1 MYEKNKKTFQKI
13 LFFIADSSFYLQ
25 RTFKLKAQKGGK
37 KLANENLHKAK
48 EAKNDEFYTQLN
60 DVSEE
65 LRHYKEHFKD
75 KIIFCNCD
83 DPTWSAFWRYF
94 HLNFEHLGLKKL
106 ISTHYDREKPTYKM
120 EYTGG
125 NDNDIEAGVKTP
137 LEGNGDF
144 RNQECIDLLKE
155 ADIVVTNPPFSIAR
169 EDFIPQLFEYKKKFL
184 IIGDLNWVTY
194 KIIFPLLKN
203 NEMWMGYSAV
213 KEFLQPDGT
222 IKKFGNKLWFT
233 NLDIK
238 KRHEKLILWKNYT
251 SAEFPRYDNYDAIN
265 VDKVSNIPCDYCES
279 WEVTEDEF
287 KNFSA
292 DEWEITRTGE
302 LDGEK
307 SFFIIPAADTELRKL
322 LHEHATGYKEEIEK
336 EIIKRIQK
344 NINNDRLP
352 SGRQAAE
359 RQKDT
364 VTESL
369 ECQSPSL
376 TSTIQHSLKSLEQQ
390 SQKERDSVTVCGL
403 QNQELHSLLSTSS
416 ENISACL
423 QERYCNGVAGVPI
436 TFLDKYSPDQFEIVN
451 ANDYRKTEN
460 VPVKSHGLIKDKDA
474 SITLSESKKEMQK
487 SIDKKDSKNII
498 AKSRAEQSRAEAD
511 CLCTNLYQEETLNCS
526 HLEVT
531 DGISP
536 ENENMQGFLSD
547 RYCNG
552 VFGVPI
558 TYLDKYNPEQFE
570 IIGMLQSSTDEQAG
584 IPNLR
589 FYNSF
594 REMRQDMSYTGASGG
609 KANGNPVIKEKPKKG
624 NFLYNEKTGEY
635 VHSVYA
641 RIVIRRKL

>member
-1 MYEKNKKTFQKI
+1 MQKKNSYPKNLMAVFFGVKNKKIFQKM
-13 LFFIADSSFYLQ
+13 LFFIAYSSFYLQ
-25 RTFKLKAQKGGK
+25 LKGGRK
-37 KLANENLHKAK
+37 KMANENLHKAK

-60 DVSEE
+60 DVAEE

-75 KIIFCNCD
+75 KVIFCNCD

-106 ISTHYDREKPTYKM
+106 ISTHYDKEKPTYKM

-251 SAEFPRYDNYDAIN
+251 PAEFPQYDNYDAIN

-279 WEVTEDEF
+279 WEVTEEEF

-292 DEWEITRTGE
+292 NEWEITRTGE
-302 LDGEK
+302 LNGEK

-336 EIIKRIQK
+336 EISKKIQK
-344 NINNDRLP
+344 NIFIDG
-352 SGRQAAE
+352 SKTG
-359 RQKDT
+359 D
-364 VTESL
+364 
-369 ECQSPSL
+369 
-376 TSTIQHSLKSLEQQ
+376 
-390 SQKERDSVTVCGL
+390 L
-403 QNQELHSLLSTSS
+403 QD
-416 ENISACL
+416 
-423 QERYCNGVAGVPI
+423 RYCRGELGVPI
-436 TFLDKYSPDQFEIVN
+436 TFL
-451 ANDYRKTEN
+451 
-460 VPVKSHGLIKDKDA
+460 
-474 SITLSESKKEMQK
+474 
-487 SIDKKDSKNII
+487 
-498 AKSRAEQSRAEAD
+498 
-511 CLCTNLYQEETLNCS
+511 NCFS
-526 HLEVT
+526 
-531 DGISP
+531 
-536 ENENMQGFLSD
+536 
-547 RYCNG
+547 
-552 VFGVPI
+552 
-558 TYLDKYNPEQFE
+558 PEQFR
-570 IIGMLQSSTDEQAG
+570 IV
-584 IPNLR
+584 
-589 FYNSF
+589 
-594 REMRQDMSYTGASGG
+594 
-609 KANGNPVIKEKPKKG
+609 GNEYSLALDKG
-624 NFLYNEKTGEY
+624 RGY
-635 VHSVYA
+635 VHGKRMYS
-641 RIVIRRKL
+641 RIFMQKIL

>member
-1 MYEKNKKTFQKI
+1 MAVFFGVKNKKIFQKM
-13 LFFIADSSFYLQ
+13 LFFIAYSSFYLQ
-25 RTFKLKAQKGGK
+25 LKGGRK
-37 KLANENLHKAK
+37 KMANENLHKAK

-60 DVSEE
+60 DVAEE

-75 KIIFCNCD
+75 KVIFCNCD

-106 ISTHYDREKPTYKM
+106 ISTHYDKEKPTYKM

-251 SAEFPRYDNYDAIN
+251 PAEFPQYDNYDAIN

-279 WEVTEDEF
+279 WEVTEEEF

-292 DEWEITRTGE
+292 NEWEITRTGE
-302 LDGEK
+302 LNGEK

-336 EIIKRIQK
+336 EISKKIQK
-344 NINNDRLP
+344 NIFIDG
-352 SGRQAAE
+352 SKTG
-359 RQKDT
+359 D
-364 VTESL
+364 
-369 ECQSPSL
+369 
-376 TSTIQHSLKSLEQQ
+376 
-390 SQKERDSVTVCGL
+390 L
-403 QNQELHSLLSTSS
+403 QD
-416 ENISACL
+416 
-423 QERYCNGVAGVPI
+423 RYCRGELGVPI
-436 TFLDKYSPDQFEIVN
+436 TFL
-451 ANDYRKTEN
+451 
-460 VPVKSHGLIKDKDA
+460 
-474 SITLSESKKEMQK
+474 
-487 SIDKKDSKNII
+487 
-498 AKSRAEQSRAEAD
+498 
-511 CLCTNLYQEETLNCS
+511 NCFS
-526 HLEVT
+526 
-531 DGISP
+531 
-536 ENENMQGFLSD
+536 
-547 RYCNG
+547 
-552 VFGVPI
+552 
-558 TYLDKYNPEQFE
+558 PEQFR
-570 IIGMLQSSTDEQAG
+570 IV
-584 IPNLR
+584 
-589 FYNSF
+589 
-594 REMRQDMSYTGASGG
+594 
-609 KANGNPVIKEKPKKG
+609 GNEYSLALDKG
-624 NFLYNEKTGEY
+624 RGY
-635 VHSVYA
+635 VHGKRMYS
-641 RIVIRRKL
+641 RIFMQKIL

>member
-1 MYEKNKKTFQKI
+1 M
-13 LFFIADSSFYLQ
+13 
-25 RTFKLKAQKGGK
+25 
-37 KLANENLHKAK
+37 ANENLHKAK

-65 LRHYKEHFKD
+65 LRHYKEHFKN

-94 HLNFEHLGLKKL
+94 LLNFDHLGLKKL

-125 NDNDIEAGVKTP
+125 DDNNVEAGVITP

-144 RNQECIDLLKE
+144 RNQECIDLLEE

-251 SAEFPRYDNYDAIN
+251 PAEFPQYDNYDAIN

-279 WEVTEDEF
+279 WEVTEEEF
-287 KNFSA
+287 KNFPA

-302 LDGEK
+302 LNGEK
-307 SFFIIPAADTELRKL
+307 SFFIIPAANTELRKL
-322 LHEHATGYKEEIEK
+322 LHEHAAGYKEEIEK
-336 EIIKRIQK
+336 EISKKIQK

-359 RQKDT
+359 RQKDI
-364 VTESL
+364 VTDSSEHQLLS
-369 ECQSPSL
+369 S
-376 TSTIQHSLKSLEQQ
+376 TDTIQNNLKSLDTNMTSTET
-390 SQKERDSVTVCGL
+390 EAL
-403 QNQELHSLLSTSS
+403 ELSTDNLKLEAA
-416 ENISACL
+416 ENINELSS
-423 QERYCNGVAGVPI
+423 ERYCNGITGVPI
-436 TFLDKYSPDQFEIVN
+436 TFLDKYSPEQFEIVN
-451 ANDYRKTEN
+451 ANDYRKTED
-460 VPVKSHGLIKDKDA
+460 VPVKSHGLIKDKDE
-474 SITLSESKKEMQK
+474 SITLPESEKEMQK

-498 AKSRAEQSRAEAD
+498 AKSRAEQSRAEQSRA
-511 CLCTNLYQEETLNCS
+511 
-526 HLEVT
+526 
-531 DGISP
+531 
-536 ENENMQGFLSD
+536 
-547 RYCNG
+547 
-552 VFGVPI
+552 
-558 TYLDKYNPEQFE
+558 EQ
-570 IIGMLQSSTDEQAG
+570 SRAEQ
-584 IPNLR
+584 R
-589 FYNSF
+589 
-594 REMRQDMSYTGASGG
+594 RT
-609 KANGNPVIKEKPKKG
+609 
-624 NFLYNEKTGEY
+624 
-635 VHSVYA
+635 VYA
-641 RIVIRRKL
+641 RICIRRRL

>member
-1 MYEKNKKTFQKI
+1 M
-13 LFFIADSSFYLQ
+13 
-25 RTFKLKAQKGGK
+25 
-37 KLANENLHKAK
+37 ANENLHKAK

-65 LRHYKEHFKD
+65 LRHYKEHFKN

-94 HLNFEHLGLKKL
+94 HLNFDHLGLKKL
-106 ISTHYDREKPTYKM
+106 ISTHYDKEKPTYKM

-169 EDFIPQLFEYKKKFL
+169 ENFIPQLFEYKKKFL

-251 SAEFPRYDNYDAIN
+251 PAEFPQYDNYDAIN

-279 WEVTEDEF
+279 WEVTEEEF
-287 KNFSA
+287 KNFPT

-302 LDGEK
+302 LNGEK
-307 SFFIIPAADTELRKL
+307 SFFIIPAANTELRKL
-322 LHEHATGYKEEIEK
+322 LHEHAAGYKEEIEK
-336 EIIKRIQK
+336 EISKKIQK
-344 NINNDRLP
+344 NIFIDNCNTGNLQHRKPATQVLP
-352 SGRQAAE
+352 RSAWSANHIPQLLQPRAIPNCRKRVFTCSQQRPRIRSWKE
-359 RQKDT
+359 NVQQNLHTEDT

-376 TSTIQHSLKSLEQQ
+376 TSTTQHSLKSLEQQ

-403 QNQELHSLLSTSS
+403 QNQELHSLSSTSS

-423 QERYCNGVAGVPI
+423 QERYCNGIAGVPI
-436 TFLDKYSPDQFEIVN
+436 TFF
-451 ANDYRKTEN
+451 
-460 VPVKSHGLIKDKDA
+460 
-474 SITLSESKKEMQK
+474 
-487 SIDKKDSKNII
+487 
-498 AKSRAEQSRAEAD
+498 
-511 CLCTNLYQEETLNCS
+511 TN
-526 HLEVT
+526 
-531 DGISP
+531 
-536 ENENMQGFLSD
+536 
-547 RYCNG
+547 
-552 VFGVPI
+552 
-558 TYLDKYNPEQFE
+558 YNPDEFF
-570 IIGMLQSSTDEQAG
+570 IVGMAHGDLGVELGLKPYPRELKKLNKGLRDGDLYFIDE
-584 IPNLR
+584 N
-589 FYNSF
+589 
-594 REMRQDMSYTGASGG
+594 G
-609 KANGNPVIKEKPKKG
+609 KPILPYRRILIQKK
-624 NFLYNEKTGEY
+624 L
-635 VHSVYA
+635 
-641 RIVIRRKL
+641 